1 MIDCQRMTSP
11 IESHRVSL
19 LQPLGGRADGI
30 LDAIEIGSIADYC
43 RHCPF
48 DAGRFDL
55 DVADVLSAREAA
67 DFTQRDQLKILG
79 GYQSYGH
86 RSVPNLFRNKPGSV
100 DAVPSLTVERERGFA

>member
-1 MIDCQRMTSP
+1 MIDCQSINSP
-11 IESHRVSL
+11 IESHRIPP

-43 RHCPF
+43 RHCPI
-48 DAGRFDL
+48 DAGLFDL
-55 DVADVLSAREAA
+55 DVADVLSAWEAA

-79 GYQSYGH
+79 GYDGH

-100 DAVPSLTVERERGFA
+100 DAVPSLTVERERGIA